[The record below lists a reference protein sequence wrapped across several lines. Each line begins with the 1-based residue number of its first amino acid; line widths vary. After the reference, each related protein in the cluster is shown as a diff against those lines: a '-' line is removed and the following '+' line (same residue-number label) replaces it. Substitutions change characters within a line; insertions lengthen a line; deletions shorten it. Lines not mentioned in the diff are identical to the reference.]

1 MIFKDYFTF
10 SEEREQRYSFKV
22 NESVFVVKEKQM
34 DENLWGECNRV
45 LFGALLN
52 IRKHA
57 RVFKKFTF

>member
-34 DENLWGECNRV
+34 DENL
-45 LFGALLN
+45 
-52 IRKHA
+52 
-57 RVFKKFTF
+57 